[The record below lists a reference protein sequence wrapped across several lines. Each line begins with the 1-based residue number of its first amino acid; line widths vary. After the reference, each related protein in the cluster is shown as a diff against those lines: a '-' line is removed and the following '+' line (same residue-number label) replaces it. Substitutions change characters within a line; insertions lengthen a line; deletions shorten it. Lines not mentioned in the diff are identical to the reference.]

1 MRGKRSRE
9 GSGRLTAAVKA
20 KVHMVQ
26 NLEQELGKRAN
37 CSLTDLRM
45 VEAARYEATKEW
57 A

>member
-1 MRGKRSRE
+1 VRGKRSRE

-45 VEAARYEATKEW
+45 VEAARYEATKE
-57 A
+57 